1 MQATDRTKRS
11 FNFHEERV
19 DSFPFPLSAHIR
31 GLWHM
36 HFNRMKGGG
45 GGSWLAGGRGGGRE
59 TDGN

>member
-19 DSFPFPLSAHIR
+19 DSFPFSAHIR

-45 GGSWLAGGRGGGRE
+45 CSWLAGGRGGGRE
-59 TDGN
+59 TDGH